1 MIPKFNSMQSSE
13 EMKEEATFKKKR
25 GTITIE
31 LNDKEILY
39 KGHGTQSVENTLET
53 PTIISNSTKGRLQE
67 DSTSKFPFD
76 LINIHFLDETGG
88 SMEGLTSLFGQ
99 FISNA
104 KVIGDQA
111 MTKGSEI
118 TKQIEQISF
127 KDRLADGTQRLL
139 DGSAR
144 LSSDVYQATSEKL
157 HLIKVVY

>member
-1 MIPKFNSMQSSE
+1 M
-13 EMKEEATFKKKR
+13 
-25 GTITIE
+25 
-31 LNDKEILY
+31 
-39 KGHGTQSVENTLET
+39 ENTLET

-67 DSTSKFPFD
+67 DSTSKFPF
-76 LINIHFLDETGG
+76 INIPFLDETGG

-104 KVIGDQA
+104 RVIGDQA

-157 HLIKVVY
+157 HLIKVV

>member
-53 PTIISNSTKGRLQE
+53 PTIMSNITKGRLQE
-67 DSTSKFPFD
+67 DSTSKFPF
-76 LINIHFLDETGG
+76 INIPFLDETGG

-99 FISNA
+99 LISNA
-104 KVIGDQA
+104 RVIGDQA

-157 HLIKVVY
+157 HLIKVV